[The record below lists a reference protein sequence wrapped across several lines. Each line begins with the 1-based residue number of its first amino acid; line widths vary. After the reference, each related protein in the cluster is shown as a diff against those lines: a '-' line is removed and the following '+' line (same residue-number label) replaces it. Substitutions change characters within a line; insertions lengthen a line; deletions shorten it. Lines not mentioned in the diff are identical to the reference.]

1 MEKYVEDIKN
11 SPLYINSDD
20 LEDLPPELLAQLNI
34 TESDKKDMY
43 ISNLIKK
50 CGGIISLDKLLIAI
64 YKDSGEIYER
74 NKLMARLYRMSLKEL
89 IYTHPSKKG
98 QYSTTK
104 WVVKDEEHHSEEED
118 KDENF

>member
-1 MEKYVEDIKN
+1 MTNYIEDIKD
-11 SPLYINSDD
+11 SPLYLKPED
-20 LEDLPPELLAQLNI
+20 LEDLPPELLSQLNI

-43 ISNLIKK
+43 LMKLIEK

-74 NKLMARLYRMSLKEL
+74 NKLMTRLYRMSLKEL

-98 QYSTTK
+98 QYSITK
-104 WVVKDEEHHSEEED
+104 WNTDDEKNYEEEE
-118 KDENF
+118 KDENL